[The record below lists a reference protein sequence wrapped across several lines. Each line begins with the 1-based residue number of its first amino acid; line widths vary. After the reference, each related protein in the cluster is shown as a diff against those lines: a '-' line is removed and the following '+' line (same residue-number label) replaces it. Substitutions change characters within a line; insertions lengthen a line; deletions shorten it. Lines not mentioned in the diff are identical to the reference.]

1 MINNEIN
8 IDRLIIAS
16 NKDEDFIRS
25 MLNLFID
32 RTPGIVN
39 EMKEACKKKD
49 HLRTVKLAHQLKPS
63 VDMMGNDR
71 LRELLLNIYE
81 ITKGES
87 NCKKSLELIDTL
99 SIQTNIVIDLIKEK
113 LKQQKLT

>member
-16 NKDEDFIRS
+16 NKDEVFIRS

-32 RTPGIVN
+32 RTPGMVN

-49 HLRTVKLAHQLKPS
+49 HKQTIKLAHQLKPS

-71 LRELLLNIYE
+71 LSELLFNIYE

-87 NCKKSLELIDTL
+87 NCKKSLVLIDAL
-99 SIQTNIVIDLIKEK
+99 SIQTKKVIGLIQEK
-113 LKQQKLT
+113 LKQQYFI